1 MLLAQIE
8 SFQGPCRGYFYAF
21 IEVTACMV
29 SEATIS
35 ATIYKIVGLVSV
47 LLLAGVLARQGMR
60 VNYTRKINHFAI
72 FFIPVFV
79 DQQLDSET
87 FTSVVY
93 LSISAAA
100 TLGFLAIFL
109 EPVRKRVPLFQL
121 MFEGFDRPE
130 DRPNTLLWLWTQ
142 YAAGFAIMVPMIWRF
157 TDMGYESLVTIPI
170 LINAIGDG
178 LAEPVG
184 IRYGKRKYTVKA
196 LFTDQT
202 FTRSIEGSSAVFIT
216 GILVM
221 FLYAAEFTSLQL
233 LIGLALVPIAMTVT
247 EAYSPHAWDTPF
259 LMLVGYGTLMTV
271 LQF

>member
-1 MLLAQIE
+1 
-8 SFQGPCRGYFYAF
+8 
-21 IEVTACMV
+21 MV
-29 SEATIS
+29 SEATVM
-35 ATIYKIVGLVSV
+35 ATVYKIAGLVSV
-47 LLLAGVLARQGMR
+47 LLLAGVLARRGMR

-79 DQQLDSET
+79 DQQLASET
-87 FTSVVY
+87 FTDVVY
-93 LSISAAA
+93 LSISAVA
-100 TLGFLAIFL
+100 TLSFLVIFF
-109 EPVRKRVPLFQL
+109 EPIRKRVPLFQL
-121 MFEGFDRPE
+121 MFDGFDRPE

-142 YAAGFAIMVPMIWRF
+142 YAAGFAIMIPMIWRLGG
-157 TDMGYESLVTIPI
+157 MGDESLVTIPI

-196 LFTDQT
+196 LFTNQT

-221 FLYAAEFTSLQL
+221 LLYAPEFTTFQFMV
-233 LIGLALVPIAMTVT
+233 GLALVPLAMTVT
-247 EAYSPHAWDTPF
+247 EAFSPHAWDTPF

>member
-1 MLLAQIE
+1 MA
-8 SFQGPCRGYFYAF
+8 SD
-21 IEVTACMV
+21 
-29 SEATIS
+29 ATLS
-35 ATIYKIVGLVSV
+35 ATILKIIGLVSV
-47 LLLAGVLARQGMR
+47 LLFAGMLARRGMR

-87 FTSVVY
+87 FTNVVY
-93 LSISAAA
+93 LSISAVA
-100 TLGFLAIFL
+100 TLGFLVIFV
-109 EPVRKRVPLFQL
+109 EPIRKRVPVFQL

-157 TDMGYESLVTIPI
+157 SDMGYESLVTIPI

-196 LFTDQT
+196 LFSEQT
-202 FTRSIEGSSAVFIT
+202 FTRSVEGSSAVFIT
-216 GILVM
+216 GVLVIM
-221 FLYAAEFTSLQL
+221 LYAAEFTSMQFLV
-233 LIGLALVPIAMTVT
+233 GLALVPIAMTLT